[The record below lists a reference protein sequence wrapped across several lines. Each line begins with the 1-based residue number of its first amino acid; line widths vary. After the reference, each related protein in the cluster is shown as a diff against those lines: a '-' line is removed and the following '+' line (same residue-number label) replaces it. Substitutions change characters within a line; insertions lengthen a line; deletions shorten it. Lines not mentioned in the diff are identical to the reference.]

1 MGQHDQDT
9 GLEHRHRQMWELLPW
24 YVNGTLEEDERTTV
38 DQHLKR
44 CELCRKE
51 AERCTQ
57 IATTVRHA
65 DDVPA
70 SSASHQFARLM
81 AEIDTPKELEPSQ
94 GRGGH
99 GLLTGLH
106 TLIGRMSPGVRWIL
120 AAQGALIL
128 VLSGVLIWQV
138 LPPPEPAYRTLSG
151 TGAPQTQAVMRMRV
165 IFAADTLESQIR
177 TLLLELDGR
186 IVNGP
191 SPIGAYTV
199 EFLLSGDFSETA
211 DSLPEQIRE
220 HPGVTLAE
228 PIEFR

>member
-1 MGQHDQDT
+1 MGQHDPDT
-9 GLEHRHRQMWELLPW
+9 GLEHRHREMWDLLPW
-24 YVNGTLEEDERTTV
+24 YVNGTLKEDERKTV
-38 DQHLKR
+38 DQHLKT

-51 AERCTQ
+51 AERCSQ
-57 IATTVRHA
+57 IAATVRHA
-65 DDVPA
+65 DATPA
-70 SSASHQFARLM
+70 SSASDQFARLM
-81 AEIDTPKELEPSQ
+81 AEVDTLTELEPAE

-99 GLLTGLH
+99 RLLTGLSN
-106 TLIGRMSPGVRWIL
+106 LIDRMSPGVRWTL

-138 LPPPEPAYRTLSG
+138 LPAPEPAYRTLSG
-151 TGAPQTQAVMRMRV
+151 TGAPQTQAVMRMRLM
-165 IFAADTLESQIR
+165 FAADTLESQIR

-199 EFLLSGDFSETA
+199 EFRLSGDFSETA
-211 DSLPEQIRE
+211 DSLPRQIRE

-228 PIEFR
+228 PIDFR